1 MQFFITKYRF
11 FAVVETPINNN
22 SLITVYNIFKYIYFL
37 RFDRDVSMAR
47 ANSKMF
53 HVTFVLIII
62 MVFWVSL
69 VTAAE
74 GKKTLPGRNETKG
87 KQMSVNLI
95 IHISFSQFCHS
106 YLLWCCMGR
115 KDLIENVL

>member
-1 MQFFITKYRF
+1 
-11 FAVVETPINNN
+11 
-22 SLITVYNIFKYIYFL
+22 
-37 RFDRDVSMAR
+37 MAR

-74 GKKTLPGRNETKG
+74 GKKTLPGRNDAKG
-87 KQMSVNLI
+87 KQRNI
-95 IHISFSQFCHS
+95 
-106 YLLWCCMGR
+106 
-115 KDLIENVL
+115 

>member
-1 MQFFITKYRF
+1 M
-11 FAVVETPINNN
+11 VETPINNN

-37 RFDRDVSMAR
+37 QFDRDVLSMAR

-53 HVTFVLIII
+53 RVTVVLIIF

-74 GKKTLPGRNETKG
+74 GKKTPPGRNETKG

-95 IHISFSQFCHS
+95 IHISFS
-106 YLLWCCMGR
+106 
-115 KDLIENVL
+115 